1 MKNSDNYLPHY
12 ISQNFLKKY
21 LFDILIVLKLYL
33 PSQRNI
39 QLTIIE
45 QMPRIFNI
53 HIVLTLLIVSQ
64 IFADSSK
71 ESDTLFISAEGLKAD
86 FFYIAAP
93 RGGPYDEVMWRFSSG
108 DDSLWSD
115 PHYDDSNWELVN
127 PWLDVQEPEAK
138 KWKGIGWFRKVVRID
153 SSLRGKSVGTYFH
166 QDGASEIFLNGKKI
180 FTFGKVANNKT
191 DEEFYDPSNSPYVF
205 SFDTNTVYTFA
216 VRYSNHSNLGWEYY
230 YNKFFGHLGFYL
242 RFFDYDKNI
251 ESEMKYK
258 HEITSFDWGINGFT
272 LAFSLIFFLLYFFYS
287 KRKQNLY
294 FAFFVFGISLMST
307 TIDLQLI
314 GNPSLEL
321 IVIYRF
327 IQFIAFSL
335 IFTFFLLFIYE
346 TVYKRIIKLFWIF
359 FAAFIVIN
367 AFAFFGSLGIFD
379 NMMPFAIII
388 ALMTIESIRVFVIGI
403 IRKVENIWIL
413 TIGAILFLA
422 LVLINFFVIPNLPES
437 ELNSIALPIMIMTI
451 TVLPILMAVY
461 LAKSYSKT
469 QSDLEEKI
477 ITVQELS
484 DKQIEQERKNAELQ
498 LQAELE
504 RAENDRKTR
513 ELEQARKLQLSM
525 LPKEIPS
532 LPNLDIAVYMKTATE
547 VGGDYYDF
555 YKSDNNE
562 LTAVIGDATGH
573 GMDAGMM
580 VSISKGLFQNL
591 AEQPDLKYVISQF
604 NTSLISMKLQPMYM
618 SLCFIRVTNNKLQFV
633 AAGMPPSLY
642 YQSKTKSVA
651 EVESS
656 GPPLGGFPNFNYEIN
671 NYELSTGDIVVLMSD
686 GFAERMNENKEIYG
700 WGKGRELLVKIS
712 NLTAEE
718 IIKEFV
724 KASDEWGGKREQ
736 DDDITLVVFKVK

>member
-1 MKNSDNYLPHY
+1 MRTIFY
-12 ISQNFLKKY
+12 INLSV
-21 LFDILIVLKLYL
+21 I
-33 PSQRNI
+33 
-39 QLTIIE
+39 
-45 QMPRIFNI
+45 
-53 HIVLTLLIVSQ
+53 LLIVPQ
-64 IFADSSK
+64 IFAVSSK
-71 ESDTLFISAEGLKAD
+71 ESDTLFISAEDLLNAN
-86 FFYIAAP
+86 FYITYP
-93 RGGPYDEVMWRFSSG
+93 RQESQEEFLWRFSPG
-108 DDSLWSD
+108 DDSLWAD
-115 PHYDDSNWELVN
+115 PNYDDSSWELVN

-153 SSLRGKSVGTYFH
+153 SSLRGKSVGAHFH

-180 FTFGKVANNKT
+180 FTFGKVANNKA

-216 VRYSNHSNLGWEYY
+216 VRYSNHSYLGWEYI
-230 YNKFFGHLGFYL
+230 YNKFFGHFGFYFRL
-242 RFFDYDKNI
+242 FDYDKKI
-251 ESEMKYK
+251 ESEMMYK

-307 TIDLQLI
+307 SIDLQLI

-327 IQFIAFSL
+327 VQFIAFSL

-359 FAAFIVIN
+359 FTAFIVIN

-388 ALMTIESIRVFVIGI
+388 ALMTIESIRVFIIGI
-403 IRKVENIWIL
+403 MRKVENIWIL

-422 LVLINFFVIPNLPES
+422 LVLINFLVIPNLPES

-484 DKQIEQERKNAELQ
+484 EKQIEQERKNAELQ
-498 LQAELE
+498 LQAELD
-504 RAENDRKTR
+504 RVENERKTW
-513 ELEQARKLQLSM
+513 ELEQARQLQLSM
-525 LPKEIPS
+525 LPKEIPA

-555 YKSDNNE
+555 YLSEKRT
-562 LTAVIGDATGH
+562 LTAVLGDATGH
-573 GMDAGMM
+573 GLNAGML
-580 VSISKGLFQNL
+580 VSVSKGLFQNL
-591 AEQPDLKYVISQF
+591 ASQPDLEKIISQF

-618 SLCFIRVTNNKLQFV
+618 SLCCARIQDDQLEIIG
-633 AAGMPPSLY
+633 AGMPPTLHY
-642 YQSKTKSVA
+642 RCLKNTIQEIEA
-651 EVESS
+651 S

-671 NYELSTGDIVVLMSD
+671 KYELSKGDIIILMSD
-686 GFAERMNENKEIYG
+686 GFSERMNKNKEIFG
-700 WGKGRELLVKIS
+700 WNKGKDLLARMSDLTS
-712 NLTAEE
+712 NE
-718 IIKEFV
+718 IINEFV
-724 KASDEWGGKREQ
+724 KASDEWGGDREQ
-736 DDDITLVVFKVK
+736 DDDITIVVLKVK